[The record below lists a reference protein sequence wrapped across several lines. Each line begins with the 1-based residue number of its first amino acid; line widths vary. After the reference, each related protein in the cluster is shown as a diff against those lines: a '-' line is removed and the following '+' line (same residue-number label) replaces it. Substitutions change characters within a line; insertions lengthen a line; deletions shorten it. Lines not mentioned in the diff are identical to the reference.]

1 MVRVTKTDLDKLDSY
16 LEARRWERK
25 VSNLL
30 VVGVAILLLGMVIWV
45 AFNS

>member
-1 MVRVTKTDLDKLDSY
+1 MSRYPVNKTNLDAY

-25 VSNLL
+25 ASNLL
-30 VVGVAILLLGMVIWV
+30 VVGVAILLLGMVIWI